1 MPDALPSDSERAA
14 RMSTTRPSYIV
25 GVGGSAGALSAYR
38 ALLESLTTDT
48 GMAFVII
55 SHITPDA
62 YSQLALILSRC
73 STMPTMVAASG
84 MPIRANHVYVIPAN
98 ADLEIEQFTF
108 KVISPRSRRNA
119 QIDLFFASL
128 AAAMSEHA
136 IGIVF
141 SGYDGDGTLGVQSIK
156 EKGGT
161 TFAQD
166 ASAEV
171 DSMPTR
177 AQASTYIDF
186 VLAPEK
192 IGKALMQIGER
203 FIRAM

>member
-1 MPDALPSDSERAA
+1 MNL
-14 RMSTTRPSYIV
+14 TRPSYIV
-25 GVGGSAGALSAYR
+25 GVGGSAGALNAYK
-38 ALLESLTTDT
+38 ALLESLTIDT

-62 YSQLALILSRC
+62 HSQLALILSRC
-73 STMPTMVAASG
+73 STMPTMVAVSG
-84 MPIRANHVYVIPAN
+84 MPVRANHVYVIPAN

-119 QIDLFFASL
+119 QIDIFFSSVAT
-128 AAAMSEHA
+128 AMGEYA
-136 IGIVF
+136 IGIVL
-141 SGYDGDGTLGVQSIK
+141 SGYDGDGTLGVQYIK

-166 ASAEV
+166 DSAEV
-171 DSMPTR
+171 DGMPTS

-192 IGKALMQIGER
+192 MGEALMQIGAR
-203 FIRAM
+203 FVRSD

>member
-1 MPDALPSDSERAA
+1 MN
-14 RMSTTRPSYIV
+14 TTRPSYIV
-25 GVGGSAGALSAYR
+25 GIGGSAGALNAYK
-38 ALLESLTTDT
+38 ALLESLTVDT

-55 SHITPDA
+55 SHMTPDA

-84 MPIRANHVYVIPAN
+84 MSIRSNHVYVIPAN
-98 ADLEIEQFTF
+98 ADLYVEQLTF

-119 QIDLFFASL
+119 QIDIFFASL
-128 AAAMSEHA
+128 AAAMGANA
-136 IGIVF
+136 IGIVL
-141 SGYDGDGTLGVQSIK
+141 SGYNGDGTLGVRYVK

-171 DSMPTR
+171 DSMPLS
-177 AQASTYIDF
+177 AQASHHVDF
-186 VLAPEK
+186 VLSPEK
-192 IGKALMQIGER
+192 IAEALMQMGMRSVRTE
-203 FIRAM
+203 